1 VRQLKE
7 KHVKILLALE
17 VAAVLTVAAGTTL
30 VSEDKVLY
38 GPVYELLG
46 ASLGVLI
53 TTAGL
58 YKIDQL
64 T

>member
-1 VRQLKE
+1 MRNRIKL
-7 KHVKILLALE
+7 LLAIE
-17 VAAVLTVAAGTTL
+17 VAAFMVIVSAAVL
-30 VSEDKVLY
+30 VSEGEYLY
-38 GPVYELLG
+38 EPIHELLG

-53 TTAGL
+53 TTFGL

>member
-1 VRQLKE
+1 MKL
-7 KHVKILLALE
+7 LLALE
-17 VAAVLTVAAGTTL
+17 VAAVLTVALGTTL
-30 VSEDKVLY
+30 VSEDEVLY
-38 GPVYELLG
+38 DPVYELLG
-46 ASLGVLI
+46 ASLAVLI